1 MRTGLHAAAL
11 LLALGSSL
19 ASASE
24 TALRPFTASYSIT
37 WHSMSAGSSSLK
49 LEKLPDG
56 RWAYSSQS
64 SAKGLFRL
72 AMPAELSS
80 RSVFRIVDGRIL
92 PESFTADDGASS
104 NEKDQ
109 RITFDW
115 AAGKVTGV
123 AERRP
128 VDLQTRPGLLDTL
141 SVQVALMHEMLAG
154 RKPERFALVDKDKIK
169 TYNYTVEGEETVRSA
184 IGEYRTVIFRSARP
198 DSKNGTYFW
207 CAPDLGYLPLK
218 VERRD
223 GKEVQWSMAVKR
235 ADIEARP

>member
-1 MRTGLHAAAL
+1 MRTGMHTAVL
-11 LLALGSSL
+11 LLALGTSM
-19 ASASE
+19 APASE

-37 WHSMSAGSSSLK
+37 WHGMSAGNTALK
-49 LEKLPDG
+49 LEKLQED

-72 AMPAELSS
+72 AMPAELAS
-80 RSVFRIVDGRIL
+80 RSVFRIVDGRIM
-92 PESFTADDGASS
+92 PESFTAEDGASS

-109 RITFDW
+109 RLTFDW
-115 AAGKVTGV
+115 NAGKVTGV
-123 AERRP
+123 AERKP
-128 VDLQTRPGLLDTL
+128 VDQPTRPGLLDTL

-154 RKPERFALVDKDKIK
+154 RQPERFVLIDKDRIK

-235 ADIEARP
+235 ADVEPRR

>member
-1 MRTGLHAAAL
+1 MRTALHAATL
-11 LLALGSSL
+11 LLALGST
-19 ASASE
+19 AAPASE

-128 VDLQTRPGLLDTL
+128 VDLPTRPGLLDTL

-207 CAPDLGYLPLK
+207 CAPELGYLPLK

-235 ADIEARP
+235 ADIEPRP